1 MLGDQITTVRG
12 EMMEKQVLL
21 QDSVKND
28 QGQVVARMRVIL
40 NGDGSTPNVMTMG
53 DGTPIGFNDDGSPIY
68 PDADNATLKNAQQA
82 MMAQAIKEQK
92 ALTKENGGD
101 PSKVNVIDAEKNTTP
116 KPTAQQQ
123 VQAMMMKRIAT
134 LQAQVD
140 QLTKEAKDNGTK

>member
-1 MLGDQITTVRG
+1 
-12 EMMEKQVLL
+12 MEKQVLL

-68 PDADNATLKNAQQA
+68 PDKDNATLKSAQQA
-82 MMAQAIKEQK
+82 LMAQAIKEQK

-101 PSKVNVIDAEKNTTP
+101 PSTVNMVGAEKGVKPT
-116 KPTAQQQ
+116 PTAQQQ

-140 QLTKEAKDNGTK
+140 ALQKEAKENGTQ

>member
-1 MLGDQITTVRG
+1 
-12 EMMEKQVLL
+12 MEKQVLL

-68 PDADNATLKNAQQA
+68 PDKDNATLKSAQQE

-92 ALTKENGGD
+92 ALTKERGGD
-101 PSKVNVIDAEKNTTP
+101 PSKVNMINAEKGVTP

-123 VQAMMMKRIAT
+123 VQAMMMKRIAM
-134 LQAQVD
+134 LQAQVEVL
-140 QLTKEAKDNGTK
+140 QKEAKNDATN